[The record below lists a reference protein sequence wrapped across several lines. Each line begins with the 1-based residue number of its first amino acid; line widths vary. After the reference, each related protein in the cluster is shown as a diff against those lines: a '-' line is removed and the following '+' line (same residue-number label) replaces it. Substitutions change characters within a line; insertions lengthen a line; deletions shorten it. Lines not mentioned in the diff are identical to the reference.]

1 VKKYGLL
8 AVHWIIIINFLIE
21 IVYASYVIFVIL
33 KPETGGGPLMD
44 AAKTIDLDLMTRRR
58 LYAIECWLA
67 IVGLAIYL
75 ALTEIGPRLKAMRRG
90 DHS

>member
-1 VKKYGLL
+1 MKKYGLL
-8 AVHWIIIINFLIE
+8 AIHWVIIINFLIE
-21 IVYASYVIFVIL
+21 IIYASYVIFVIL

-67 IVGLAIYL
+67 ISGLAIYL
-75 ALTEIGPRLKAMRRG
+75 ALTEIGPRLKAMRHE
-90 DHS
+90 DAS

>member
-1 VKKYGLL
+1 MKKYGLL

-75 ALTEIGPRLKAMRRG
+75 ALTEIGPRLKAMRRE